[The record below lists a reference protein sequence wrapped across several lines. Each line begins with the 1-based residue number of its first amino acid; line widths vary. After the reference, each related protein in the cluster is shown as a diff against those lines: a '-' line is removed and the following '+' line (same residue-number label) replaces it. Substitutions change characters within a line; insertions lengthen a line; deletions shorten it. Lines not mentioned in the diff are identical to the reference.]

1 MRAQAGTQLSH
12 SDRMR
17 AQAGT
22 QLGHSNRMQAQA
34 GTQLGHSDRMRAQA
48 GTQFGTQ
55 LGTQLRT
62 QLVFDGRKLPF
73 LEYAGNMNFLWCCS
87 FLLPHCSL
95 SPKQLV
101 LDAETVGLTKLKQG
115 TQGPAG
121 SSNGFYEICACPDG
135 KLYLSMAGEV
145 TTCEEHSHV
154 CL

>member
-1 MRAQAGTQLSH
+1 
-12 SDRMR
+12 
-17 AQAGT
+17 
-22 QLGHSNRMQAQA
+22 
-34 GTQLGHSDRMRAQA
+34 MRAQA